1 MSRLTA
7 ERQQELFTSVLSLIA
22 KHGYEKVTMD
32 QIATETHSSKATL
45 YRGWGSKAALVTDA
59 LSQIAPDVPDEI
71 DTGSLRGDLR
81 AWGADTCST
90 PDSETE
96 LLIAVLHACKTDKEL
111 ADSLRERLVAGHR
124 AAFDAIIDRAI
135 ERGEI
140 RADSPGLTYVPVM
153 LAGALMMRELIEGLE
168 PDTDYIHD
176 FIDVVVLPALLH
188 A

>member
-1 MSRLTA
+1 
-7 ERQQELFTSVLSLIA
+7 
-22 KHGYEKVTMD
+22 
-32 QIATETHSSKATL
+32 
-45 YRGWGSKAALVTDA
+45 
-59 LSQIAPDVPDEI
+59 
-71 DTGSLRGDLR
+71 
-81 AWGADTCST
+81 
-90 PDSETE
+90 
-96 LLIAVLHACKTDKEL
+96 
-111 ADSLRERLVAGHR
+111 LRERLVAGHR